1 MNVPIAFAVILVL
14 VGADQL
20 TKYLVLTHL
29 ADGSK
34 MTVLPDLLQFRFAAN
49 TGAAFS
55 LFNGKTWLL
64 SVVTAAILFG
74 AAFVLVRGL
83 RNTGTENRIRSS
95 RAEQWALILIIA
107 GGLGNLIDRIF
118 RGYVVDFIEV
128 LFMKFA
134 VFNFADCCVTIGAA
148 VLIVSLLID
157 LFREGSHA

>member
-1 MNVPIAFAVILVL
+1 MSIAITAAVILAL

-34 MTVLPDLLQFRFAAN
+34 MTVIPDILQFRFAAN

-55 LFNGKTWLL
+55 LFTGKTWLL

-74 AAFVLVRGL
+74 AAFVLAKGL
-83 RNTGTENRIRSS
+83 LNT
-95 RAEQWALILIIA
+95 RAEKWSLVLIIA

-148 VLIVSLLID
+148 VLIVSILVD
-157 LFREGSHA
+157 LFREGSHE